1 MSREEKRPKLA
12 LPKRNPDSHKG
23 QNGRVLVVGGSDDYV
38 GAPALAGLA
47 ALRAG
52 CDLVKI
58 AAPEKAAWAINTLSP
73 DLITVKLRGRR
84 IGQSHVGSI
93 VRMSR
98 GFDAV
103 LVGPGM
109 SKVDRKAVNSILRGV
124 VKSGVPI
131 VMDADALKV
140 ADMCMLKNAV
150 LTPHAKEF
158 VDMLQF
164 NRMTA
169 LAEEME
175 DRTMSVAEKV
185 RLIQNG
191 LDDFFAEGN
200 VLLLK
205 GRHDLVVSKDRSL
218 VSKGGNAGMTVGGT
232 GDILAGMCAGYL
244 AQTADLFTSAGLASH
259 NCKRI
264 GDALLKSSNFG

>member
-1 MSREEKRPKLA
+1 
-12 LPKRNPDSHKG
+12 
-23 QNGRVLVVGGSDDYV
+23 
-38 GAPALAGLA
+38 
-47 ALRAG
+47 
-52 CDLVKI
+52 
-58 AAPEKAAWAINTLSP
+58 
-73 DLITVKLRGRR
+73 
-84 IGQSHVGSI
+84 
-93 VRMSR
+93 
-98 GFDAV
+98 
-103 LVGPGM
+103 
-109 SKVDRKAVNSILRGV
+109 
-124 VKSGVPI
+124 
-131 VMDADALKV
+131 
-140 ADMCMLKNAV
+140 
-150 LTPHAKEF
+150 F

-185 RLIQNG
+185 RLIQNS
-191 LDDFFAEGN
+191 LDDFFTEGN

-205 GRHDLVVSKDRSL
+205 GRHDLVISKDRSL

-264 GDALLKSSNFG
+264 GEALLKSSNFGFGFIASDFIREIRRLKGKV